1 MLDLYKSYKSHLE
14 NIFLYRKE
22 NKIEANEISSQALNL
37 LLNDI
42 LKDSQENNLNSLE
55 DNLIKLK
62 SFKLPENIESK
73 ITDLEKAIENI
84 DFEEVNKILKMI
96 I

>member
-1 MLDLYKSYKSHLE
+1 M
-14 NIFLYRKE
+14 
-22 NKIEANEISSQALNL
+22 NL
-37 LLNDI
+37 LLNDL

-73 ITDLEKAIENI
+73 IPDLEKAVENI